1 MGPPLFERDVGA
13 LVSDDIFRPN
23 SDGDDDDDGCQDD
36 RGVPSPDREGGGRGE
51 GVCWPRA
58 IKSTV
63 HRPRSLALPSLI
75 CINPLLLRSA
85 VADRRV
91 ARTCSLLRVKHGNS
105 EPLSD
110 GCVALSKIPSSLSI
124 TDDVAATRHKKRDRV
139 AGDCA
144 EGMEGRARAATGF
157 CNQSPFVEKSSPD

>member
-1 MGPPLFERDVGA
+1 MGGRGSAALCFERDVGA

-23 SDGDDDDDGCQDD
+23 SDGDDDDGCQDD

-63 HRPRSLALPSLI
+63 HRQRSFSLPSSI
-75 CINPLLLRSA
+75 CINPLLLRSEESCA
-85 VADRRV
+85 PAL
-91 ARTCSLLRVKHGNS
+91 SLLRVKHGNS

-124 TDDVAATRHKKRDRV
+124 TADVAATRHKKRDRV

-144 EGMEGRARAATGF
+144 EGMEGREGGRGR
-157 CNQSPFVEKSSPD
+157 QQVL

>member
-1 MGPPLFERDVGA
+1 MGPQRDVCA

-23 SDGDDDDDGCQDD
+23 SDGDDDDGCQDD
-36 RGVPSPDREGGGRGE
+36 RGVPSPSREGGGRGE
-51 GVCWPRA
+51 GVCWLLA

-91 ARTCSLLRVKHGNS
+91 ARTCSYFKHGNS

-124 TDDVAATRHKKRDRV
+124 TDDVAARD
-139 AGDCA
+139 
-144 EGMEGRARAATGF
+144 
-157 CNQSPFVEKSSPD
+157 PP

>member
-1 MGPPLFERDVGA
+1 MGEGPPLFERDVGA

-23 SDGDDDDDGCQDD
+23 SDGDDDDGCQDD

-63 HRPRSLALPSLI
+63 HRPRSSLALPSLI
-75 CINPLLLRSA
+75 CINPLLLRCGPRLRIEESRA
-85 VADRRV
+85 HLL
-91 ARTCSLLRVKHGNS
+91 SLFSVKHGNS
-105 EPLSD
+105 KPLSD

-124 TDDVAATRHKKRDRV
+124 TDDVAARD
-139 AGDCA
+139 
-144 EGMEGRARAATGF
+144 
-157 CNQSPFVEKSSPD
+157 PP